1 MARNSLIVLLLSIL
15 VTLLGMY
22 LIYEYRHQEDLSYYV
37 MGVLLIGSMGLT
49 HVIEKYCRY
58 KNVKGSDHR
67 GFWPALWLLIFMPT
81 FFYASE
87 LNFERNEELMQQEV
101 IEVTGRVI
109 NIYQSK
115 GRSTHTWYYVY
126 IYDLNNVTYKDKGM
140 LEYNPVKVGQKI
152 KLVVS
157 AKDHSVHRIAKF
169 FNLTS

>member
-1 MARNSLIVLLLSIL
+1 VARNSLIILLLSIL

-22 LIYEYRHQEDLSYYV
+22 LIYEYHHQEALSYYV
-37 MGVLLIGSMGLT
+37 TGVLLIGSMGIT

-58 KNVKGSDHR
+58 KNVKGSGHR
-67 GFWPALWLLIFMPT
+67 GFWLVLWLLIFTPT
-81 FFYASE
+81 FIYASE

-126 IYDLNNVTYKDKGM
+126 TYDLNNVTYKDKDM

-169 FNLTS
+169 FNLTW